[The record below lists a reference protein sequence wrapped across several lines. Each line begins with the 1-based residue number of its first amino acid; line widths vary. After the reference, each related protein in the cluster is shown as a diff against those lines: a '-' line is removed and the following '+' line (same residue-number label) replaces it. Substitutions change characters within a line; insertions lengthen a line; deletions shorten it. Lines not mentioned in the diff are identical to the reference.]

1 MTKITS
7 LQQREHVVANHER
20 RREQL
25 RKLIA
30 DTKEKVA
37 DHEEG
42 RNLLEDEE
50 EYALLTRR
58 IGLYEKKLEKMEGD
72 LDEKEIDRLVERA
85 RARAE
90 RRHIEL

>member
-1 MTKITS
+1 MIS
-7 LQQREHVVANHER
+7 VQQREHVVANHEK
-20 RREQL
+20 RREHLRQL
-25 RKLIA
+25 LV

-42 RNLLEDEE
+42 RKLLEDDE
-50 EYALLTRR
+50 EYALLTKR
-58 IGLYEKKLEKMEGD
+58 IGLYEKKLESMERP

-90 RRHIEL
+90 RRHVEL